1 MLIQKFYFIMN
12 ISFLKST
19 FKISFEKQK
28 HFFLSSRKYCND
40 EHSIKFFIPMY
51 ETLPP
56 QYFIRVISDRW
67 LSSETQIAVSF
78 KNLILP
84 EKQSPPTELLDLQLL
99 PIAALCNSKYEE
111 TR

>member
-1 MLIQKFYFIMN
+1 
-12 ISFLKST
+12 
-19 FKISFEKQK
+19 
-28 HFFLSSRKYCND
+28 
-40 EHSIKFFIPMY
+40 MY

-99 PIAALCNSKYEE
+99 PITALGNSKYEE
-111 TR
+111 LYDFNVFNNIQTQGKNEDY